1 MQIYSGESENRTRG
15 RLCRLSQSGR
25 GQYRARWGEETA
37 RVPAVRHQRTPC
49 SRAEGSAAVWSAGP
63 RNSGTMHWRE
73 AGATQI
79 TEGRRSQRAICTA
92 LQGSEPRS
100 AGFLL
105 AELTQAQ
112 TTHSAAR
119 PRTRTSEHDK
129 EETSGFTLSFRE
141 DIPFPG
147 YKHCLCSHWLAWTC
161 PRYSALKVRHR
172 NRPCMYPNSGR
183 TRMVGDPI
191 SSSIL
196 FS

>member
-1 MQIYSGESENRTRG
+1 MCQRYDTNEHRAVGRREARRSGA
-15 RLCRLSQSGR
+15 LGR
-25 GQYRARWGEETA
+25 GTAEPCTGEKQEL
-37 RVPAVRHQRTPC
+37 
-49 SRAEGSAAVWSAGP
+49 
-63 RNSGTMHWRE
+63 
-73 AGATQI
+73 
-79 TEGRRSQRAICTA
+79 RRSQRAVCTA

-172 NRPCMYPNSGR
+172 NRPYMYPSSGR

-191 SSSIL
+191 SSSNSLALPAYLPLALGGATLSCQGNFWL
-196 FS
+196 F